1 MRVFVA
7 FLMAFITFAFARV
20 DDYYAESKIIK
31 DLINESISFYEKGDN
46 LGAKKLAEDAYFQHF
61 ENMEGPAA
69 RNVGRRAISME
80 RKFTTLRRYYKEKV
94 DIKKIKALVD
104 GLYFDLDEVVPLIQ
118 NGFKLSAEVGD
129 TNFDQEKAKL
139 SAREAEKGR
148 MAVADDIFARINGE
162 SARTNDENSSAEI
175 EISSQKQE
183 QHNQTQNEQN
193 IEKMAQKDDIS
204 TLASNDEAV
213 ANLQSATAID
223 PKLQALY
230 DNISLKFDETA
241 IAFREKNIA
250 ESKRL
255 LDDALFNDYRN
266 SKLEIAI
273 NKFTKNGLDQQIQ
286 QSIRKVRSELDSNIT
301 ERDLRAKFEEI
312 ENKLFDALLLIP
324 NDQISQIRVAGFDTT
339 TQNTTDYKSVA
350 SEISQATN
358 KLLQNYGDVATKASI
373 DELQAIYLDTFEA
386 TGMENKVGAIDTSLK
401 LKIESYFTKG
411 VALIKSSAPKD
422 ELKKCFDE
430 LNELVAIA
438 AEKTSS
444 STPWVLFLSSFSI
457 LLREGLEALIIIVA
471 IVSFLIQSGNKK
483 RLNLVYSA
491 IFSGVFL
498 SFVTAFVIYYAFR
511 SIAGQFRELLEGV
524 TFLIAVFLLLYVA
537 FWMLH
542 KASDQ
547 KWATSLKTKASGAIS
562 SGESKALWI
571 SVFLAVFREGAECV
585 LFYQA
590 LLFDANTSADFGAI
604 FGGLGVA
611 FATLIVL
618 YFALKTG
625 AIKIPVKLFFSATSY
640 VIFVLCVIFTGKG
653 IAELIEGKIFTPTF
667 TGIKFGQIPDLGIY
681 PYYET
686 IIPQILVCATIIIGV
701 VITKKLSKA
710 RR

>member
-31 DLINESISFYEKGDN
+31 DLINESISLYEKGDN

-411 VALIKSSAPKD
+411 VALIKSSASKD

-611 FATLIVL
+611 LATLIVL

-667 TGIKFGQIPDLGIY
+667 TGIKFSQIPDLGIY

>member
-7 FLMAFITFAFARV
+7 FLMTFITFAFARV

-31 DLINESISFYEKGDN
+31 DLINESISLYEKGDN

-94 DIKKIKALVD
+94 DLKKIKALVD

-148 MAVADDIFARINGE
+148 MAAADDIFARINGE
-162 SARTNDENSSAEI
+162 STRTNDENSSAEI

-193 IEKMAQKDDIS
+193 VEKMAQKDDIS

-301 ERDLRAKFEEI
+301 EHDLRAKFEEI

-324 NDQISQIRVAGFDTT
+324 NDQISQIRVAGFDAT

-701 VITKKLSKA
+701 VITRKLSKA

>member
-31 DLINESISFYEKGDN
+31 DLINESISLYEKGDN

-80 RKFTTLRRYYKEKV
+80 RKFTTLRRYYKEKI

-148 MAVADDIFARINGE
+148 MAAADDIFARINGE
-162 SARTNDENSSAEI
+162 STRTNDENSSAEI

-193 IEKMAQKDDIS
+193 VEKMAQKDDIS

-213 ANLQSATAID
+213 ANLQNATAID

-511 SIAGQFRELLEGV
+511 SVAGQFRELLEGV

-547 KWATSLKTKASGAIS
+547 KWTTSLKTKASGAIS

>member
-193 IEKMAQKDDIS
+193 VEKMAQKDDIS

-511 SIAGQFRELLEGV
+511 SVAGQFRELLEGI

-640 VIFVLCVIFTGKG
+640 IIFVLCVIFTGKG

>member
-1 MRVFVA
+1 MRILVT
-7 FLMAFITFAFARV
+7 FLLVFITFAFARI

-31 DLINESISFYEKGDN
+31 DLINESISLYEKGDN

-80 RKFTTLRRYYKEKV
+80 RKFTTLRRYYKEKA
-94 DIKKIKALVD
+94 DIKKVRALVD

-148 MAVADDIFARINGE
+148 IATADDIFARINGE
-162 SARTNDENSSAEI
+162 TTTTSDENSSANL
-175 EISSQKQE
+175 EISSQKQVQNNE
-183 QHNQTQNEQN
+183 KQNEQN
-193 IEKMAQKDDIS
+193 VEKMAQKEDIS
-204 TLASNDEAV
+204 TVVSNDEAV

-266 SKLEIAI
+266 SKLEIVI

-286 QSIRKVRSELDSNIT
+286 QSIRKVRSELDLNIT
-301 ERDLRAKFEEI
+301 EHDLRAKFEEI

-324 NDQISQIRVAGFDTT
+324 SDQISQIKVAGFDVN

-350 SEISQATN
+350 SEILQATN
-358 KLLQNYGDVATKASI
+358 KLLQNYGDVAAKASI

-430 LNELVAIA
+430 LNELIAIA

-471 IVSFLIQSGNKK
+471 IVSFLIQSGNTK

-511 SIAGQFRELLEGV
+511 SAAGQFRELLEGI

-611 FATLIVL
+611 FVTLIVL

-667 TGIKFGQIPDLGIY
+667 TSVKFSQIPDLGIY

-686 IIPQILVCATIIIGV
+686 IIPQILVCITIIVGV
-701 VITKKLSKA
+701 IITNKLSKA
-710 RR
+710 RH

>member
-1 MRVFVA
+1 MRILVT
-7 FLMAFITFAFARV
+7 FLLVFITFAFARV

-31 DLINESISFYEKGDN
+31 DLINESISLYEKGDN
-46 LGAKKLAEDAYFQHF
+46 F
-61 ENMEGPAA
+61 
-69 RNVGRRAISME
+69 
-80 RKFTTLRRYYKEKV
+80 RRYYKEKA
-94 DIKKIKALVD
+94 DIKKVRALVD

-148 MAVADDIFARINGE
+148 IAAADDIFARINSE
-162 SARTNDENSSAEI
+162 TTTTSDENSSANL
-175 EISSQKQE
+175 EISSQKQVQNNE
-183 QHNQTQNEQN
+183 KQNEQN
-193 IEKMAQKDDIS
+193 VEKMAQKEDIS
-204 TLASNDEAV
+204 TVVSNDEAV

-266 SKLEIAI
+266 SKLEIVI

-286 QSIRKVRSELDSNIT
+286 QSIRKVRSELDLNIT
-301 ERDLRAKFEEI
+301 EHDLRAKFEEI

-324 NDQISQIRVAGFDTT
+324 NDQISQIKVAGFDAN

-358 KLLQNYGDVATKASI
+358 KLLQNYGDVAAKASI

-430 LNELVAIA
+430 LNELIAIA

-471 IVSFLIQSGNKK
+471 IVSFLIQSGNTK

-511 SIAGQFRELLEGV
+511 SAAGQFRELLEGI

-547 KWATSLKTKASGAIS
+547 KWAASLKTKASGAIS
-562 SGESKALWI
+562 SGESK
-571 SVFLAVFREGAECV
+571 C
-585 LFYQA
+585 
-590 LLFDANTSADFGAI
+590 I
-604 FGGLGVA
+604 FGC
-611 FATLIVL
+611 I
-618 YFALKTG
+618 
-625 AIKIPVKLFFSATSY
+625 
-640 VIFVLCVIFTGKG
+640 
-653 IAELIEGKIFTPTF
+653 
-667 TGIKFGQIPDLGIY
+667 
-681 PYYET
+681 
-686 IIPQILVCATIIIGV
+686 
-701 VITKKLSKA
+701 
-710 RR
+710 

>member
-1 MRVFVA
+1 MRILVT
-7 FLMAFITFAFARV
+7 FLLVLITFAFARV

-31 DLINESISFYEKGDN
+31 DLINESISLYEKGDN

-148 MAVADDIFARINGE
+148 MVAADDIFARINGE
-162 SARTNDENSSAEI
+162 SARTNDENSSTNI

-193 IEKMAQKDDIS
+193 VEKMAQKDDIS
-204 TLASNDEAV
+204 TPASNDEAV

-230 DNISLKFDETA
+230 DNISLKFDEAA

-286 QSIRKVRSELDSNIT
+286 QSIRKIRSELDSNIT
-301 ERDLRAKFEEI
+301 EHDLRAKFEEI
-312 ENKLFDALLLIP
+312 ENTLFDALLLIP
-324 NDQISQIRVAGFDTT
+324 SDQIPQIKVAGFDAN
-339 TQNTTDYKSVA
+339 TQNITDYKSVA

-358 KLLQNYGDVATKASI
+358 KLLQNYGDVAAKASI

-430 LNELVAIA
+430 LNELIVIA

-471 IVSFLIQSGNKK
+471 IVSFLIQSGNKE

-511 SIAGQFRELLEGV
+511 SAAGQFRELLEGI

-611 FATLIVL
+611 FVTLIVL

-667 TGIKFGQIPDLGIY
+667 TSVKFSQIPDLGIY

-686 IIPQILVCATIIIGV
+686 IIPQILVCITIIVGV
-701 VITKKLSKA
+701 IITNKLSKA

>member
-1 MRVFVA
+1 MRILVT
-7 FLMAFITFAFARV
+7 FLLVLITFAFARV

-31 DLINESISFYEKGDN
+31 DLINESISLYEKGDN

-148 MAVADDIFARINGE
+148 MVAADDIFARINGE
-162 SARTNDENSSAEI
+162 SARTNDENSSTNI

-193 IEKMAQKDDIS
+193 VEKMAQKDDIS
-204 TLASNDEAV
+204 TPASNDEAV

-230 DNISLKFDETA
+230 DNISLKFDEAA

-286 QSIRKVRSELDSNIT
+286 QSIRKIRSELDSNIT
-301 ERDLRAKFEEI
+301 EHDLRAKFEEI
-312 ENKLFDALLLIP
+312 ENTLFDALLLIP
-324 NDQISQIRVAGFDTT
+324 SDQIPQIKVAGFDAN
-339 TQNTTDYKSVA
+339 TQNITDYKSVA

-358 KLLQNYGDVATKASI
+358 KLLQNYGDVAAKASI

-430 LNELVAIA
+430 LNELIVIA

-471 IVSFLIQSGNKK
+471 IVSFLIQSGNKE

-511 SIAGQFRELLEGV
+511 SATGQFRELLEGI

-611 FATLIVL
+611 FVTLIVL

-667 TGIKFGQIPDLGIY
+667 TSVKFSQIPDLGIY

-686 IIPQILVCATIIIGV
+686 IIPQILVCITIIVGV
-701 VITKKLSKA
+701 IITNKLSKA

>member
-1 MRVFVA
+1 MRILVT
-7 FLMAFITFAFARV
+7 FLLVLITFAFARV

-31 DLINESISFYEKGDN
+31 DLINESISLYEKGDN

-148 MAVADDIFARINGE
+148 MVAADDIFARINGE
-162 SARTNDENSSAEI
+162 SARTNDENSSTNI

-193 IEKMAQKDDIS
+193 VEKMAQKDDIS
-204 TLASNDEAV
+204 TPASNDEAV

-230 DNISLKFDETA
+230 DNISLKFDEAA

-286 QSIRKVRSELDSNIT
+286 QSIRKIRSELDSNIT
-301 ERDLRAKFEEI
+301 EHDLRAKFEEI
-312 ENKLFDALLLIP
+312 ENTLFDALLLIP
-324 NDQISQIRVAGFDTT
+324 SDQIPQIKVAGFDAN
-339 TQNTTDYKSVA
+339 TQNITDYKSVA

-358 KLLQNYGDVATKASI
+358 KLLQNYGDVAAKASI

-430 LNELVAIA
+430 LNELIVIA

-471 IVSFLIQSGNKK
+471 IVSFLIQSGNKE

-511 SIAGQFRELLEGV
+511 SAAGQFRELLEGI

-562 SGESKALWI
+562 SGESKTLWI

-611 FATLIVL
+611 FVTLIVL

-667 TGIKFGQIPDLGIY
+667 TSVKFSQIPDLGIY

-686 IIPQILVCATIIIGV
+686 IIPQILVCITIIVGV
-701 VITKKLSKA
+701 IITNKLSKA